1 MLNVIYQELRI
12 HVILCLAV
20 LLKISWYKISFII
33 LLASASEVFHRG
45 VAFVTYA

>member
-12 HVILCLAV
+12 HIILCLAV

-33 LLASASEVFHRG
+33 LAYASEVLHRG
-45 VAFVTYA
+45 VVFVTYT